1 MRSTFLTAATHL
13 TLTLVVAFLSL
24 AATPATAQET
34 RTARPTF
41 YREAWGLGFTVP
53 PAWRTADKDDLL
65 LVVSDTEAGLMIVR
79 FLPRASREELLAGYR
94 QGIQEAGFVARPVA
108 EAQPFELPG
117 ATGFAGLLEGQ
128 AQDGTTIRVRSVGV
142 LSRFGGAAVVVGL
155 TTPPQFAQL
164 QARVDALAR
173 SLVFSAP
180 PKAAPIAGD
189 YQFFTISQGGGYS
202 REARLTLCTSGRY
215 TTGGELSSSGSA
227 GSRQRRHLVSHRG
240 RDGWNAPAAVGRRR
254 HAQPALPGQH
264 EPARPQRLRGGA
276 VLRQRPLP
284 EDRRRALLINK
295 ARAQG
300 TLPTMFGARRKSK
313 STPWSAWV
321 TACRNSLR

>member
-1 MRSTFLTAATHL
+1 MRNTLLTAATHL
-13 TLTLVVAFLSL
+13 TLTLLVAFLSL
-24 AATPATAQET
+24 ATTPAAAQDSRTT
-34 RTARPTF
+34 RPSF
-41 YREAWGLGFTVP
+41 FREAWGLGFTVP

-189 YQFFTISQGGGYS
+189 YQFFHISQGGGYS
-202 REARLTLCTSGRY
+202 REARLTLCASGRY
-215 TTGGELSSSGSA
+215 TTGGELSSSGAAGALTSSA
-227 GSRQRRHLVSHRG
+227 GA
-240 RDGWNAPAAVGRRR
+240 N
-254 HAQPALPGQH
+254 
-264 EPARPQRLRGGA
+264 GGTWSA
-276 VLRQRPLP
+276 TG
-284 EDRRRALLINK
+284 DATG
-295 ARAQG
+295 G
-300 TLPTMFGARRKSK
+300 TLLLQSAAGGTRSLPYRVSTNPRDRSGYGAALYFGNDLYQKTGDGR
-313 STPWSAWV
+313 
-321 TACRNSLR
+321 C